1 MSFWDSAEFVT
12 SNVTLQFTHPP
23 GAPLYTLFCSA
34 VLGVTGTSQA
44 VLVSALVSSFFGA
57 LGCFLLYKIAP
68 FFIGPILKSTSSV
81 FHKKS
86 LQMTG
91 GIIASLSL
99 AFSDSYWTAST
110 EVEVYTLSFSLMLA
124 ILYIGLLWSG
134 AKSSTNRTTYFL
146 LFFLLLGCSVGV
158 HVVVIAVVV
167 PCSLLFLGVRFRES
181 VKNYALLITSGLLA
195 FILLYFILLQKGI
208 KSVAA
213 LDIFLVND
221 WGLPINSSWWIVL
234 FITVMVVLAL
244 LFYAKKSNKPF
255 LHLSVLAVVFFLVGT
270 SSYLSVLI
278 RSDAH
283 FLVAPQINNSLR
295 LNDYFKAKQFGVDEI
310 PLFEGSVYN
319 APLDT
324 LQPFVNVDP
333 IYNYDEE
340 SEKYIKTDLGFN
352 GAVNYAEEF
361 KQYFPRLYNAKDS
374 TRYQAWTEIK
384 GETIKYPV
392 KGEMRSFRKPTQK
405 ENLSFFA
412 SYQVYWLNLR
422 YVLWNFVGRQNTFQG
437 LGDVRHGNWQS
448 GFDFVDESI
457 TGNSQFEKHDL
468 GKTHLYGLPLLLG
481 VLGFVLLFKNKKLFL
496 ISLLTFLIFGLGI
509 TVFVNP
515 VPSSILVRERDYIFI
530 GSFIIFCL
538 WIGCSIAVLSYVKLE
553 VLSKFGF
560 ATLVSLFFIASPLQM
575 LFKGF
580 KAHDRSGDD
589 FAYHFAKSTLD
600 SCPENAILFT
610 NGDNMTFPL
619 QFLQQV
625 KGVRPDVRIINFDLL
640 NIDSHIDVLKSRFL
654 ESPAIELDFEK
665 KAYQHGK
672 EKLYPMQS
680 DTEDFVDVE
689 ILMRFI
695 QNDGSRLL
703 WNNRKRNYVPSV
715 NFKIDT
721 DSLKFAQRYPSENH
735 RAKFVNS
742 IEWTFPKNFYGL
754 NDLVALDII
763 EKNLGERPICFM
775 NNGRKS
781 HTLGLDSF
789 LIHRGMVSELV
800 PLKRSNPQD
809 NPKIVDVATSQS
821 ILIDQLQAID
831 FEREEL
837 NSQSVNVDY
846 ALNILRQQ
854 YYFLAQAQA
863 EEGKVEA
870 AINTLNNC
878 LQQFP
883 NDKVPFKQFSFA
895 IGKLY
900 VRLGQVAK
908 GREICAIAMSNIGSE
923 IGWITSFDPPNAI
936 INAKFAFK
944 LRNMFNQMYSQ
955 FPSPPEEKPFTLA
968 FMNTSQ
974 KVFEEWLEK
983 HYPY

>member
-1 MSFWDSAEFVT
+1 M
-12 SNVTLQFTHPP
+12 
-23 GAPLYTLFCSA
+23 
-34 VLGVTGTSQA
+34 
-44 VLVSALVSSFFGA
+44 
-57 LGCFLLYKIAP
+57 GCFFLYKISQV
-68 FFIGPILKSTSSV
+68 FIAPILKGSISAID
-81 FHKKS
+81 HKS
-86 LQMTG
+86 LQILG
-91 GIIASLSL
+91 GTLASLSL
-99 AFSDSYWTAST
+99 AFSDTYWTAST
-110 EVEVYTLSFSLMLA
+110 EVEVYTFSFSLMLA
-124 ILYIGLLWSG
+124 ILYVGLLWS
-134 AKSSTNRTTYFL
+134 KERTRKKRTSYL
-146 LFFLLLGCSVGV
+146 LLYFLLLGCSVGV
-158 HVVVIAVVV
+158 HVIVIAIIV

-181 VKNYALLITSGLLA
+181 VKNYTLLLISGVA
-195 FILLYFILLQKGI
+195 VFFILYFIILQKGI
-208 KSVAA
+208 KLISRLEIYLINEWELPLNSALWVTLVIISTAA
-213 LDIFLVND
+213 IALLIY
-221 WGLPINSSWWIVL
+221 SSKKNKTYL
-234 FITVMVVLAL
+234 HTGVLAL
-244 LFYAKKSNKPF
+244 I
-255 LHLSVLAVVFFLVGT
+255 FFSIGF
-270 SSYLSVLI
+270 SSYLSVLT
-278 RSDAH
+278 RADAH
-283 FLVAPQINNSLR
+283 FLVAPSIDNSLR

-310 PLFEGSVYN
+310 PLFKGPVYN

-324 LQPFVNVDP
+324 LQPFLNVDP

-340 SEKYIKTDLGFN
+340 SQKYVKTDLGFN
-352 GAVNYAEEF
+352 GAVNYADEF
-361 KQYFPRLYNAKDS
+361 KQYFPRLYNANDS

-392 KGEMRSFRKPTQK
+392 KGETKSFRKPTQK
-405 ENLSFFA
+405 ENFSFFT

-448 GFDFVDESI
+448 GFDFIDESI
-457 TGNSQFEKHDL
+457 TGNSQFEKL
-468 GKTHLYGLPLLLG
+468 GFGKTHLYGLPLLLG
-481 VLGFVLLFKNKKLFL
+481 VLGFVLLFKNKKLFF

-538 WIGCSIAVLSYVKLE
+538 WIGCSIAVLSYIKLE

-560 ATLVSLFFIASPLQM
+560 AAVASLFMVASPIQM
-575 LFKGF
+575 LFKGY

-589 FAYHFAKSTLD
+589 FAFHFAKSTLD

-625 KGVRPDVRIINFDLL
+625 KGVRQDVRVINFDLL
-640 NIDSHIDVLKSRFL
+640 NIDSHIDLLKSRFL
-654 ESPAIELDFEK
+654 ESPAINLDLQK
-665 KAYQHGK
+665 KSYQHGK

-695 QNDGSRLL
+695 QNDASRLL

-721 DSLKFAQRYPSENH
+721 DSLKFAQRYPSEKY
-735 RAKFVNS
+735 RARFLSS

-763 EKNLGERPICFM
+763 ENNVGDRPICFM

-800 PLKRSNPQD
+800 PIKRTNSQD
-809 NPKIVDVATSQS
+809 NPKIVDVTTSQS
-821 ILIDQLQAID
+821 ILTDQLAAIR

-870 AINTLNNC
+870 AIKTLNTC

-883 NDKVPFKQFSFA
+883 NEKVPFKQFSFA

-955 FPSPPEEKPFTLA
+955 FPAPPEEKPFTLS